1 MLNGVGYSVSDK
13 SVNTQYST
21 MTKIPDVQLIGHF
34 NGFFS
39 IVSSLSGTIP
49 EWKISESDPYMLALA
64 WQQNPFMSFSALQ

>member
-1 MLNGVGYSVSDK
+1 
-13 SVNTQYST
+13 